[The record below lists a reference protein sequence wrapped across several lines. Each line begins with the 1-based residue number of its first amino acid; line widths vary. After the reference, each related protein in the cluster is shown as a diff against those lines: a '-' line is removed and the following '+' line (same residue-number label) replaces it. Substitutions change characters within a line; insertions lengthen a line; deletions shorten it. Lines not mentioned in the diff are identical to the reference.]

1 MTLRARNPRA
11 AMATV
16 IAEGFLGRLTFGMV
30 SFALPLYALHLGL
43 SLSEIGILI
52 SIRTVIAL
60 GLKPVAGWASDR
72 VGVRA
77 VYLAGTF
84 ARVLAAAALF
94 FADSLLTL
102 TLVRFFQAASAAGR
116 DVASLGAIAR
126 DADNRVGTIYSW
138 YASAKHVGGVAGA
151 GVAGLIIAASGDGF
165 QLLFALVLA
174 LSVLPTVGVWFGLR
188 EVRDEE
194 TVTDAPTLPPEP
206 ETQLFRSRMKEFF
219 RLLRVLSGPASVGM
233 LIAASAYMVHGLFP
247 ILATKY
253 AGLSTAQAGLI
264 YSLSA
269 AVFLVAGPFY
279 GWITDRYGR
288 MVGIA
293 SRSAANIGSSVM
305 YMVSPT
311 FVGMAAARSV
321 DDIGKAAFRPAWAS
335 AITDIAAKDPPRKG
349 RRLGTL
355 DAMQEIGEIAGPAL
369 AGILWQ
375 TGGVFV
381 LFGVRIAI
389 AIVAEISAI
398 AVFGELRNYR
408 PRLRIL
414 TWARKNRRRRR
425 SVYGVSAS
433 QARGTVGQ
441 GAHQRRAT
449 EAEPWATFH
458 RGSIFDRQG
467 EYDLAVEAYQRVI
480 DSGHPEAAPRA
491 AFNLGMLFEERGEN
505 ARAEEAYQ
513 QAIASGHPEAA
524 PRAAYDL
531 GILFENR
538 GEYDLAVEA
547 YQQATDSGHP
557 EEAPRAAFNLGSM
570 LDKQGEYDLAVEAYQ
585 QAIDSKHAEWTPK
598 AAFNLGVLF
607 EERGE
612 YDLAV
617 EAYQQ
622 AIDSEH
628 SDAASKARLN
638 LGVLFEQMREYA
650 RAQEA
655 YQQAINS
662 GHPEVAPKAVGNLRG
677 LPMRLTARELGR
689 A

>member
-1 MTLRARNPRA
+1 MLRARNPRA

-43 SLSEIGILI
+43 SLSEIGMLI

-102 TLVRFFQAASAAGR
+102 TLVRSLQAASAAGR

-126 DADNRVGTIYSW
+126 DADDRVGTIYSW
-138 YASAKHVGGVAGA
+138 YVSAKHVGGVAGA
-151 GVAGLIIAASGDGF
+151 GVAGLIISADGF

-174 LSVLPTVGVWFGLR
+174 ISVLPTVGVWFGLR

-194 TVTDAPTLPPEP
+194 TATDEPTLPPEP

-219 RLLRVLSGPASVGM
+219 RLLRELSGPASVGM

-247 ILATKY
+247 ILATEY

-288 MVGIA
+288 LVGIA
-293 SRSAANIGSSVM
+293 SRSAANIGSSLLYVA
-305 YMVSPT
+305 SPT
-311 FVGMAAARSV
+311 FVGIAAARSV

-335 AITDIAAKDPPRKG
+335 AIADIAAKDPPRKG
-349 RRLGTL
+349 RRIGTL

-375 TGGVFV
+375 TGGVFA

-398 AVFGELRNYR
+398 TVFGELRNYR
-408 PRLRIL
+408 
-414 TWARKNRRRRR
+414 KSRRRG
-425 SVYGVSAS
+425 SV
-433 QARGTVGQ
+433 
-441 GAHQRRAT
+441 
-449 EAEPWATFH
+449 
-458 RGSIFDRQG
+458 
-467 EYDLAVEAYQRVI
+467 
-480 DSGHPEAAPRA
+480 
-491 AFNLGMLFEERGEN
+491 
-505 ARAEEAYQ
+505 
-513 QAIASGHPEAA
+513 
-524 PRAAYDL
+524 
-531 GILFENR
+531 
-538 GEYDLAVEA
+538 
-547 YQQATDSGHP
+547 
-557 EEAPRAAFNLGSM
+557 
-570 LDKQGEYDLAVEAYQ
+570 
-585 QAIDSKHAEWTPK
+585 
-598 AAFNLGVLF
+598 
-607 EERGE
+607 
-612 YDLAV
+612 
-617 EAYQQ
+617 
-622 AIDSEH
+622 
-628 SDAASKARLN
+628 
-638 LGVLFEQMREYA
+638 
-650 RAQEA
+650 
-655 YQQAINS
+655 
-662 GHPEVAPKAVGNLRG
+662 
-677 LPMRLTARELGR
+677 
-689 A
+689 